1 MQKIILAS
9 GSPRRK
15 QLLKQIIGDNFVIK
29 TSSYEEDNE
38 LNIPPKDLV
47 LKHSLAKGRDVAN
60 NLDEGIVISAD
71 TLIFYKGEVFG
82 KPHTEENARRALKKI
97 SGKSIECI
105 TGMAVIDVKG
115 RQEVQDYTIT
125 KLKIKSLTDKEI
137 DDYIKA
143 EQILDHAG
151 SFAYEQKGAVL
162 IESIDGCYYNV
173 IGLPLNKLHQI
184 LNKLGVSS
192 FDYK

>member
-15 QLLKQIIGDNFVIK
+15 QLRKQIIGDNFVIK

-115 RQEVQDYTIT
+115 NYSVVVKE
-125 KLKIKSLTDKEI
+125 KPCSEKDKE
-137 DDYIKA
+137 KSW
-143 EQILDHAG
+143 EHCSPQL
-151 SFAYEQKGAVL
+151 FL
-162 IESIDGCYYNV
+162 R
-173 IGLPLNKLHQI
+173 
-184 LNKLGVSS
+184 
-192 FDYK
+192 